1 MKTNR
6 GNCREMV
13 MLHLLLLIISFVLG
27 NLIVFITR
35 NMVLKEGLVKKNY
48 VGKAI
53 PNALGIAFVFNLV
66 LVLTLSGFFLK
77 NYYRVVLTG
86 CIFIANV
93 GLIDDVLNK
102 NNEHIKGFKG
112 HFTELAR
119 GNVTPGLVKAFFG
132 LIISIY
138 VSFDLSSN
146 FFDFVIN
153 ILIIPLSTN
162 FINLLDLRPGRA
174 VKAFMLIG
182 STIFIVN
189 ILKDIPNFYL
199 TIMLGTMIAYYGYD
213 VKARAMMGDTG
224 SNLLGFITGVS
235 IVLLSNFYVALIS
248 LAILI
253 YVHIIAEK
261 NSLSNYIRNNRLL
274 NFLDCLDRK

>member
-1 MKTNR
+1 MAI
-6 GNCREMV
+6 
-13 MLHLLLLIISFVLG
+13 LHLLLLIISFMLS
-27 NLIVFITR
+27 NLIVFATR
-35 NMVLKEGLVKKNY
+35 NMVLKEGLLQKNY
-48 VGKAI
+48 MGKAI

-66 LVLTLSGFFLK
+66 LVLTLFKFFLK
-77 NYYRVVLTG
+77 DYYMVILTG
-86 CIFIANV
+86 CIFIANL

-102 NNEHIKGFKG
+102 NSEHIKGFTG
-112 HFTELAR
+112 HFTQLIR
-119 GNVTPGLVKAFFG
+119 GNVTTGLVKAFFG
-132 LIISIY
+132 FVISIY
-138 VSFDLSSN
+138 VSIDISSN
-146 FFDFVIN
+146 FVGFVIN
-153 ILIIPLSTN
+153 VLLITLSTN

-189 ILKDIPNFYL
+189 ILKNIPNFYL

-213 VKARAMMGDTG
+213 VEARAMMGDTG

-235 IVLLSNFYVALIS
+235 IVLLYNFYVALIS

-261 NSLSNYIRNNRLL
+261 DSLSNYIRNNKIL
-274 NFLDCLDRK
+274 NFIDCLDRKQIKKRKK

>member
-1 MKTNR
+1 M
-6 GNCREMV
+6 
-13 MLHLLLLIISFVLG
+13 
-27 NLIVFITR
+27 
-35 NMVLKEGLVKKNY
+35 
-48 VGKAI
+48 GKAI

-66 LVLTLSGFFLK
+66 LVLTLFKFFLK
-77 NYYRVVLTG
+77 DYYMVILTG
-86 CIFIANV
+86 CIFIANL

-102 NNEHIKGFKG
+102 NSEHIKGFTG
-112 HFTELAR
+112 HFTQLIR
-119 GNVTPGLVKAFFG
+119 GNVTTGLVKAFFG
-132 LIISIY
+132 FVISIY
-138 VSFDLSSN
+138 VSIDINSN
-146 FFDFVIN
+146 FVGFVIN
-153 ILIIPLSTN
+153 VLLITLSTN

-189 ILKDIPNFYL
+189 ILKNIPNFYL

-213 VKARAMMGDTG
+213 VEARAMMGDTG

-235 IVLLSNFYVALIS
+235 IVLLYNFYVALIS

-261 NSLSNYIRNNRLL
+261 DSLSNYIRNNKIL
-274 NFLDCLDRK
+274 NFIDCLDRKQIKKRKK